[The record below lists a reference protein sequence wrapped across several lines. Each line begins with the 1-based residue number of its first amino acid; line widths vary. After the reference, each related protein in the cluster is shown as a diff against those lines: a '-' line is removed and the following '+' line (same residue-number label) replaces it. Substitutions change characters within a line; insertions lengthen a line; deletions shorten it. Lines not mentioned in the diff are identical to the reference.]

1 MLKGFSILGLLLS
14 LSVHSVNSVPIGTI
28 HSLDELSNGPK
39 VTNAEW
45 TCCVTMTPECKSSI
59 VGSCISCALA
69 ETIAEA
75 ISCGMELAHVS
86 EDCIQCSQS
95 SCDTCSQNILPNR
108 SKIMI
113 SETPVPTPTSAPTPT
128 PKPTPKCSGGVSE
141 WMCNFGSGLQSL
153 ATGIKDIIDAIGT
166 SDAETVENIIPQ
178 EGFKKLNSQTHCFIG
193 YNNTMSNWQTWPK
206 MMVMEF
212 MSYVN
217 STVQDQYVEMITD
230 MAGFTGGFDINSQG
244 INFAEG
250 SGGEFHMMFLN
261 MFPSNDLTGF
271 SAAGCLNDGDYAIAD
286 RIVVMQKTHSSWFG
300 LEKSTTT
307 EFIHQPQDL
316 TYNASVLIEN
326 IFLWSG
332 IDTLTKQFAISADGF
347 DLNVSQPNNYFHGK
361 SMMTNT
367 LPTCKLVKGH
377 MFESEMWC
385 RWD

>member
-1 MLKGFSILGLLLS
+1 MSKGFSIIAISLFLLISFGNALPIAS
-14 LSVHSVNSVPIGTI
+14 THSIDKSIKIGTVA
-28 HSLDELSNGPK
+28 N
-39 VTNAEW
+39 TEW

-86 EDCIQCSQS
+86 EDCVQCSQS
-95 SCDTCSQNILPNR
+95 SCDICSQNILPNR
-108 SKIMI
+108 TKMI
-113 SETPVPTPTSAPTPT
+113 SDTPAPAPAPAPT
-128 PKPTPKCSGGVSE
+128 PKPTPKCGGGVSE

-166 SDAETVENIIPQ
+166 SDTETVEKMIPQ
-178 EGFKKLNSQTHCFIG
+178 EGFKKLGSQTRCFIG
-193 YNNTMSNWQTWPK
+193 YNNTMSNWETWPK
-206 MMVMEF
+206 MMVMEH

-217 STVQDQYVEMITD
+217 STVQDQYVDMITD
-230 MAGFTGGFDINSQG
+230 MSGFTGGFDINSQG
-244 INFAEG
+244 IHFMEGPGGNF
-250 SGGEFHMMFLN
+250 HTMFLN

-300 LEKSTTT
+300 LKKSTTT

-332 IDTLTKQFAISADGF
+332 IDLLAKQFAIGAGGF
-347 DLNVSQPNNYFHGK
+347 DLNVSQPNNYFHGN
-361 SMMTNT
+361 SMITDS
-367 LPTCKLVKGH
+367 LPTCKWMKGN
-377 MFESEMWC
+377 MFDNEMWC